1 LEPHLRIAAPAH
13 ATGAV
18 EFVDLGD
25 IAADD
30 AFRLR
35 GDGDVS
41 LLATSLGRLGQLS
54 PVELRPWPGAA
65 SDGPRWQVVAGFRR
79 LAAVRLLARERV
91 LARVHGELSDEDA
104 WGLALGDALLR
115 EPLSGPE
122 LEALRE
128 RLRAT
133 GAAPW
138 ADELVDE
145 ALVRAP
151 IAAEERERFFAFL
164 TGAAV
169 PPPEPTATATA
180 TSDPT
185 PTPTAEPTATA
196 TPTADPTPTAT
207 PTPTPTSTADPTAD
221 PTATPTLDDP
231 APLEVTPEELA
242 QDLAARLSAI
252 TQDLA
257 VAFEA
262 WSELPRDGRRA
273 IVEQA
278 RYIAELMPFLEED
291 R

>member
-1 LEPHLRIAAPAH
+1 
-13 ATGAV
+13 
-18 EFVDLGD
+18 
-25 IAADD
+25 DD

-35 GDGDVS
+35 GDGDVA

-91 LARVHGELSDEDA
+91 LARLHGELSDQDA

-128 RLRAT
+128 RLRAS

-151 IAAEERERFFAFL
+151 VAAEERERFFAFL
-164 TGAAV
+164 TGAPSV
-169 PPPEPTATATA
+169 RPEPFDSGRGDAAACAQDRLREAESKDETPPS
-180 TSDPT
+180 TS
-185 PTPTAEPTATA
+185 
-196 TPTADPTPTAT
+196 TPTADEIPSVPPERSEAESKDEAALPTA
-207 PTPTPTSTADPTAD
+207 
-221 PTATPTLDDP
+221 P
-231 APLEVTPEELA
+231 AEEEALLEVTPEELA
-242 QDLAARLSAI
+242 EDLAARLSAI

-262 WSELPRDGRRA
+262 WSELPREGRRA

-278 RYIAELMPFLEED
+278 RYIAELMPFLEEE

>member
-18 EFVDLGD
+18 AFVELAD

-91 LARVHGELSDEDA
+91 LARLHGELSDQDA

-122 LEALRE
+122 LEALRQ
-128 RLRAT
+128 RLRAS

-151 IAAEERERFFAFL
+151 VAAEERERFFAFL
-164 TGAAV
+164 TGAA
-169 PPPEPTATATA
+169 
-180 TSDPT
+180 T
-185 PTPTAEPTATA
+185 PTPDSTSTPTADDSTPSVRPERSEAESKDEAA
-196 TPTADPTPTAT
+196 TPTA
-207 PTPTPTSTADPTAD
+207 
-221 PTATPTLDDP
+221 DDP

-242 QDLAARLSAI
+242 EDLAARLSAV

-262 WSELPRDGRRA
+262 WSELPREGRRA

-278 RYIAELMPFLEED
+278 RYIAELMPFLEEE